1 MKPMASPLRVTIWN
15 ENVHEQ
21 KNPDVARIYPKGM
34 HGCIADA
41 LKIDNG
47 AVRAPATWTGKPA
60 RVGEPGGEQIN
71 QLQVRTATLDEPEHG
86 LTETVLEETD
96 VLMWWGHVAHAEVG
110 DAIVERVIKRIW
122 QGMGFVALH
131 SSHYSKIFKRLM
143 GTSCSLTWREA
154 GERERVWVCNPAH
167 PIAHGIN
174 RFFEIENSE
183 MYGEPFAIP
192 APDGMVFISWF
203 EGGDVF
209 RSGCTWKRGNGKI
222 FYFSPGHEMYPIF
235 HNPSVQLV
243 LRNAVRWAA
252 PDANR
257 WIDSCPQVPISEAC
271 EPLEQKGARMHKEGE
286 EGYK

>member
-1 MKPMASPLRVTIWN
+1 MSSELRVTVWN
-15 ENVHEQ
+15 ENVHEK
-21 KNPDVARIYPKGM
+21 KNPDVAKIYPKGM
-34 HGCIADA
+34 HDSIAKA
-41 LKIDNG
+41 LKIEND
-47 AVRAPATWTGKPA
+47 
-60 RVGEPGGEQIN
+60 
-71 QLQVRTATLDEPEHG
+71 LQVRTATLDEREHG
-86 LTETVLEETD
+86 LTDKVLDETD
-96 VLMWWGHVAHAEVG
+96 VIIWWGHVAHGQVADV
-110 DAIVERVIKRIW
+110 IVDRVIKRIW

-154 GERERVWVCNPAH
+154 GEKERVWVCNPAH
-167 PIAHGIN
+167 PIARGID
-174 RFFEIENSE
+174 RYFEIENSE

-192 APDGMVFISWF
+192 MPDEMVFISWF

-235 HNPSVQLV
+235 FNPSVQLV

-252 PDANR
+252 PDSER
-257 WIDSCPQVPISEAC
+257 WIDSCPQIPADKAAQ
-271 EPLEQKGARMHKEGE
+271 PLTVKGPRMHKKGE